1 MTDRYEGVLA
11 IWHDI
16 RAGREAE
23 FEAWYRDEHFPE
35 RLGVPGFRVGRRFE
49 AVRGTPQYFCSYLV
63 DSPGVLTAGSYIERL
78 NDPTP
83 RTRAMMTGAFHN
95 MHRTVCRR
103 AARRGTHS
111 GAFAVTAR
119 FEAAPDEAQAH
130 AVLDRFDG
138 ATGVARCEYWVTAEA
153 GQGAAAEEALRG
165 PDRKIAACILVET
178 LRQSDA
184 ERVAAALAA
193 TFRDS
198 AVGIY
203 RLLCELR
210 SDGNS

>member
-1 MTDRYEGVLA
+1 VADTQEGVLA

-16 RAGREAE
+16 RAGHEAE

-49 AVRGTPQYFCSYLV
+49 AVHGAPQYFCSYLV
-63 DSPGVLTAGSYIERL
+63 DRPDVLTAGPYIERL
-78 NDPTP
+78 NNPTP

-111 GAFAVTAR
+111 GAFAVTVR
-119 FEAAPDEAQAH
+119 HDTAPAQAQAH

-138 ATGVARCEYWVTAEA
+138 AAGVARCEYWVTAET
-153 GQGAAAEEALRG
+153 GEGAAAEEALRG
-165 PDRKIAACILVET
+165 RDRKIAACLVVET
-178 LRQSDA
+178 LRQADA
-184 ERVAAALAA
+184 ERVAADLVA

-210 SDGNS
+210 SDGNW